1 MKLTAVGSGNKQCGD
16 EFAHY
21 LRLASEIKRLAG
33 GVKGST
39 NRRSCFR
46 LKRALFQGGID
57 WHGRPRRSPAT
68 SWTHVRGSSSMILRR
83 YASDDHWALR
93 KSRCRSRLANSCPE
107 APACPRNS
115 VASSCAS
122 PAAHAAHR

>member
-57 WHGRPRRSPAT
+57 WHCRPRRSPAT
-68 SWTHVRGSSSMILRR
+68 SWTHVRGSSSMIPVIPDF
-83 YASDDHWALR
+83 ATVVGLR
-93 KSRCRSRLANSCPE
+93 KTALQIRLQAAQGSACPFPNARSRTLHF
-107 APACPRNS
+107 
-115 VASSCAS
+115 VAVL
-122 PAAHAAHR
+122 